1 MLVGEIER
9 YGVSIAAIQ
18 ETKWFGSDVW
28 PVSGNFVFL
37 HSGRPIPSDGEQAIR
52 NEGVGILLNG
62 EASAAWRRAGEVW
75 SPVSSRIVTARLKW
89 PDGVINRRK
98 AKDIYVTVVCV
109 YAPTAKAPPG
119 VKAKFF

>member
-1 MLVGEIER
+1 MAGIWELCCFCIR
-9 YGVSIAAIQ
+9 A
-18 ETKWFGSDVW
+18 
-28 PVSGNFVFL
+28 
-37 HSGRPIPSDGEQAIR
+37 RPIPSDGEVR
-52 NEGVGILLNG
+52 RLERKGVGILLTAG

>member
-37 HSGRPIPSDGEQAIR
+37 HSGRPIPSDGEQAIST
-52 NEGVGILLNG
+52 NEGVGILLNNSHKNP
-62 EASAAWRRAGEVW
+62 EYQSW
-75 SPVSSRIVTARLKW
+75 VSSQERGERQ
-89 PDGVINRRK
+89 
-98 AKDIYVTVVCV
+98 
-109 YAPTAKAPPG
+109 
-119 VKAKFF
+119 